1 MPFGLPPSSLK
12 QIRSVFAGYP
22 EVETAILYGSRAK
35 GNFKPGSDIDLTFKG
50 TGLDLTVLNRV
61 DNELDDLLLP
71 WSFDLS
77 IYSQITS
84 SDLIEHID
92 RAGVI
97 FYQQEEIRA

>member
-1 MPFGLPPSSLK
+1 MPFGLPTSSLK
-12 QIRSVFAGYP
+12 QIRSVFARHP
-22 EVETAILYGSRAK
+22 EVETTILYGSRAK

-84 SDLIEHID
+84 PDLIEHID

-97 FYQQEEIRA
+97 FYQQEEI

>member
-1 MPFGLPPSSLK
+1 MLFGLQPEAVE
-12 QIRSVFAGYP
+12 QIRSVFARHP

-50 TGLDLTVLNRV
+50 KGLDLTVLNRI
-61 DNELDDLLLP
+61 DTELDDLLLP

-84 SDLIEHID
+84 PDLIEHID

-97 FYQQEEIRA
+97 FYQQE

>member
-1 MPFGLPPSSLK
+1 MPFGLQPEAVE
-12 QIRSVFAGYP
+12 QIRSVFARHP
-22 EVETAILYGSRAK
+22 EVETTILYGSRAK